1 MQANNDQ
8 VLSRDEAVQ
17 LAFPIHV
24 NDHSNVRQ
32 DVHSVSSLLKLYFRE
47 LPDPLCTYKAYEDFL
62 EAAKLPEDLRLSAT
76 RQVLGSLP
84 KENFRTLEFLMRHL
98 HRVSL
103 KGDDTGMTAKNLA
116 IVWAPNL
123 LRCRDLKSN
132 KNNNNNLKD
141 IALQAVCTEFMIMY
155 CELLFANNLPTVSLE
170 KSFELGIIE
179 GTESREIDIDTE
191 IRKRIRPKSVVVT
204 HSPKMSEI
212 PVANNRPP
220 PNLRTPTAKT
230 VIQLKRSTSSILA
243 PTTRKE
249 FNLSRF
255 LVKNTNKKVCKKNLY
270 LGCIIYNFKH

>member
-1 MQANNDQ
+1 MQDNDQ

-17 LAFPIHV
+17 LAFPIHIV
-24 NDHSNVRQ
+24 NQTDHSNVRQ

-76 RQVLGSLP
+76 RQVLSTLP

-98 HRVSL
+98 HKVSL
-103 KGDDTGMTAKNLA
+103 KGENTGMTAKNLA

-123 LRCRDLKSN
+123 LRCKDLKSA

-141 IALQAVCTEFMIMY
+141 IALQAVCTEFMIVY
-155 CELLFANNLPTVSLE
+155 CDLLFANHLPTISLD

-179 GTESREIDIDTE
+179 GSGESREIDIDTE
-191 IRKRIRPKSVVVT
+191 IRKRIRPKSVVVVN
-204 HSPKMSEI
+204 SPKMSEAE
-212 PVANNRPP
+212 VNRKPIQ
-220 PNLRTPTAKT
+220 RTPTAKT

-255 LVKNTNKKVCKKNLY
+255 LVKNNKRV
-270 LGCIIYNFKH
+270 